1 MQSKDLDYLIIIIM
15 VLCGLYV
22 ALTGLVM
29 DVLDL
34 PMLVFH
40 NYAGYASAILAGVH
54 LVRNWRRVRYFLWER
69 VGASFNHRQTHQEI
83 PTTTQS

>member
-1 MQSKDLDYLIIIIM
+1 MMRSKDLDHLIIITM

-29 DVLDL
+29 DVLSL

-40 NYAGYASAILAGVH
+40 NYAGYISTVLAGVH
-54 LVRNWRRVRYFLWER
+54 LIRNWQRVKSFL
-69 VGASFNHRQTHQEI
+69 HRFACR
-83 PTTTQS
+83 

>member
-1 MQSKDLDYLIIIIM
+1 MKSKDLDYLIIIIM

-40 NYAGYASAILAGVH
+40 NYAGYVSTILAGIH
-54 LVRNWRRVRYFLWER
+54 LFRNWRRARSFLWKR
-69 VGASFNHRQTHQEI
+69 AKISFNYRHMGI
-83 PTTTQS
+83 PS